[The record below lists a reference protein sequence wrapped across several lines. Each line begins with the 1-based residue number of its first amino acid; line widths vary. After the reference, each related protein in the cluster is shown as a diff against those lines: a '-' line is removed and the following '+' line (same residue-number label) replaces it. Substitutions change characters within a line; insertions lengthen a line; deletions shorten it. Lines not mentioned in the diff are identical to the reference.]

1 MAADGDDAVKGGKE
15 ILKLAEAGMKLFEDS
30 KEEMTFDVPGATA
43 FKEEQEAK
51 IASLEAEAAALTGKD
66 NKKARQEKDK
76 QKAELKNSKEYIDAC
91 KVVKGLPPPNGNF
104 AKVAAPRKVSEE
116 AKAPVEEAAK
126 PDAKAAPKEKAKK
139 ENKESAGISR
149 AEKDE
154 LEKLKNDII
163 ERKKKLKEEGM
174 SGGQMNKDPEIVGWV
189 ARMNELKEKENPG
202 ALAAAKE
209 DKKSSKKKGKLSGD
223 ALKQL
228 EDKQKELQEYEEKL
242 RTEFKYSKKE
252 IAADPDY
259 KEMKAAIAALEK

>member
-1 MAADGDDAVKGGKE
+1 MG
-15 ILKLAEAGMKLFEDS
+15 
-30 KEEMTFDVPGATA
+30 
-43 FKEEQEAK
+43 
-51 IASLEAEAAALTGKD
+51 
-66 NKKARQEKDK
+66 
-76 QKAELKNSKEYIDAC
+76 
-91 KVVKGLPPPNGNF
+91 
-104 AKVAAPRKVSEE
+104 
-116 AKAPVEEAAK
+116 
-126 PDAKAAPKEKAKK
+126 AKAAPKEKAKK

-174 SGGQMNKDPEIVGWV
+174 SGGQMNKDAEIVSWV

-202 ALAAAKE
+202 SLAAAKE
-209 DKKSSKKKGKLSGD
+209 EQKSSKKKGKLSGD

-228 EDKQKELQEYEEKL
+228 EEKQKALQEYEEKL

-259 KEMKAAIAALEK
+259 KDMKAEIEKLE